1 LERLKSRI
9 LKSTNPDE
17 EDRLPIDATVYRLTG
32 EEIRIA
38 EGQQS
43 NKKTALEAK

>member
-17 EDRLPIDATVYRLTG
+17 EDRLPIEATVYRLTG
-32 EEIRIA
+32 EEIGIV
-38 EGQQS
+38 
-43 NKKTALEAK
+43 EAASR